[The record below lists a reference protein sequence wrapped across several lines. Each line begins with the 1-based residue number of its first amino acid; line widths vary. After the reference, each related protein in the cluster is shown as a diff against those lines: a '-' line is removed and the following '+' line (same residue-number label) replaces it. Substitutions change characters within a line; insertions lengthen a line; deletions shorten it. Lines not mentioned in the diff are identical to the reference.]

1 MKTDTG
7 RNALRHHDPPFGEV
21 EDDRC
26 HSRNASEHKP
36 AVKAPR
42 PLINRSHCVRANKPT
57 QISNG
62 INQRDSGRRRRSCLA
77 SRSLEASSFP
87 SMCCSGNSSPS
98 QSIAPVPPIKIPL
111 AAGLLT
117 VTLAIPWMFEG
128 WQVGPVLFAG
138 QGLPRRFALSLLKKH
153 PAQVVAAVYRI

>member
-98 QSIAPVPPIKIPL
+98 QSNSIDLNQYKRNVVGRQAFAPCVYS
-111 AAGLLT
+111 
-117 VTLAIPWMFEG
+117 VED
-128 WQVGPVLFAG
+128 
-138 QGLPRRFALSLLKKH
+138 SLHHFTERKERGFSH
-153 PAQVVAAVYRI
+153 EFP